1 MASGVLASGVAAAW
15 QRVEGGEGDWGF
27 PLGLTRRQEDKATG
41 GNLDALSGRRGG
53 AHVSAS
59 ESTRESVRCS
69 FEKLATF
76 LSCAVGPLCQ

>member
-1 MASGVLASGVAAAW
+1 M
-15 QRVEGGEGDWGF
+15 EGGEGDWGF
-27 PLGLTRRQEDKATG
+27 PLGLTRGQEDKATG

-53 AHVSAS
+53 AHMSVS

-76 LSCAVGPLCQ
+76 LSYAVGPLCQ